1 MFSLIFILLLLF
13 YSFFTRKKF
22 YTRIKQDIE
31 IFPEYN
37 NLKILTYNI
46 QRVPY
51 FFLRPKVDIN
61 KLLETYDILCLQ
73 EDFYPN
79 IYDKNLNNFNIFHI
93 GTNKW
98 FKITDSGLTIY
109 SKVPLEFIEF
119 INFKKLE
126 SVDKLSDKG
135 FLVTKYLDTYVI
147 NTHLQATYYIKD
159 LDNSIAFSQLNE
171 IFKYL
176 NNKKIKKFIILGD
189 FNIDLDKINIKYNKA
204 HPNYPTHYSK
214 MNSLFFNSS
223 AVPKKNYYGFIYD
236 GAIYNNISCNKIKTV
251 IHDNFTDHLGVSL
264 DISV

>member
-1 MFSLIFILLLLF
+1 MLNIILILLLF
-13 YSFFTRKKF
+13 YIFFTRKKF
-22 YTRIKQDIE
+22 YTRIKQNIE
-31 IFPEYN
+31 FFPETN

-51 FFLRPKVDIN
+51 FFLRPNIDIN
-61 KLLETYDILCLQ
+61 KLLESYDILCLQ

-79 IYDKNLNNFNIFHI
+79 IFDKNLKNINVYHI

-109 SKVPLEFIEF
+109 SKVYLEFIEF

-135 FLVTKYLDTYVI
+135 FLVTKYLDTYII

-159 LDNSIAFSQLNE
+159 LANSVAYQQLNE
-171 IFKYL
+171 IFEYL
-176 NNKKIKKFIILGD
+176 NKKKIKKFIILGD
-189 FNIDLDKINIKYNKA
+189 FNIDLDKININYNKA
-204 HPNYPTHYSK
+204 YPNCPTHYSK
-214 MNSLFFNSS
+214 MNSIIFNSS

-236 GAIYNNISCNKIKTV
+236 GAIYDNISCNNVRPV
-251 IHDNFTDHLGVSL
+251 IHDNYTDHMGVSL
-264 DISV
+264 NISF